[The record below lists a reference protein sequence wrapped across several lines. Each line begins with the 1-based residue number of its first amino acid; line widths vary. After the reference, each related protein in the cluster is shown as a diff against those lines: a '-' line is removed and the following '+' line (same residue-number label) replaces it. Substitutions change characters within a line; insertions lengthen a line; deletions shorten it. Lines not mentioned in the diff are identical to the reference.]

1 MEPFIFL
8 QFFFSLSDLL
18 SLSDCTPVSETILGS
33 NGFCHLIYP
42 EPITRS
48 VLVPQIDTLDYTI
61 FFLSLDLNLQAYG
74 ANNKDWA
81 IFSQR
86 PSMSWNLP
94 WLCKARIWKVILS
107 VCLSLITLYGK
118 ILPFALLPGT
128 V

>member
-1 MEPFIFL
+1 MDSVTLSILNP
-8 QFFFSLSDLL
+8 SLGQYWY
-18 SLSDCTPVSETILGS
+18 PQKIP
-33 NGFCHLIYP
+33 LIIQY
-42 EPITRS
+42 
-48 VLVPQIDTLDYTI
+48 